1 MTVGVVLFTRD
12 LRVHDNPALSYAAR
26 EYEQVLP
33 MFVLDDDIRRGGFNR
48 PNRAAFLADCLRDLD
63 GSLRARGARL
73 VVRRG
78 DVVAETA
85 RLAERVGARAV
96 HVAGDV
102 SRYAQ
107 RRERHLAQA
116 LTCELVVHED
126 ALFAVPPGRIR
137 PSGGGAHMSVFSAY
151 YRRWLLESRRAP
163 VPAPRVVELPDG
175 SPDGRLPSAHSI
187 CSGPTAPRLP
197 PGGES
202 AGRSRLS
209 RWLREDAG
217 RYDQVHDDL
226 AADATSRLS
235 PYLHFGCLSPVDVL
249 ARSGTTAGFARQL
262 AWRDFHAQVL
272 AARSDASTRDLR
284 PREDRWRDAPA
295 EFDAW
300 RQGCTGIPV
309 VDAGMR
315 QLAAEGWLH
324 NRARLLVAHFL
335 TKTLYLDW
343 RLGAAHFAEQ
353 LVDGDV
359 ANNSLNWQWV
369 AGTGTDSRYNRV
381 YNICAQG
388 RRYDPDGAYVRRH
401 VPELREVPGAA
412 VHEPWRLPGGR
423 RAALDYPDPIVDVAE
438 GNARFLRARGKG

>member
-12 LRVHDNPALSYAAR
+12 LRVHDNPALWHAVR
-26 EYEQVLP
+26 EHEQVLP
-33 MFVLDDDIRRGGFNR
+33 VFVLDDEIRSSRFNR

-63 GSLRARGARL
+63 GSLRSRGAAL

-85 RLAERVGARAV
+85 RLAEQVGARAV
-96 HVAGDV
+96 HLAGDV

-107 RRERHLAQA
+107 RRERHLAHA

-151 YRRWLLESRRAP
+151 YRRWLVESRRAP
-163 VPAPRVVELPDG
+163 LPAPRVVELPKG
-175 SPDGRLPSAHSI
+175 SPAGRLPSARSI
-187 CSGPTAPRLP
+187 CPGPTAPRLP

-209 RWLREDAG
+209 RWLRTDAG

-284 PREDRWRDAPA
+284 PREDHWRNAPA
-295 EFDAW
+295 EFAAW
-300 RQGCTGIPV
+300 QQGRTGIPV

-315 QLAAEGWLH
+315 QLADEGWLH

-343 RLGAAHFAEQ
+343 RLGAAHFADQ

-381 YNICAQG
+381 YNISAQG

-401 VPELREVPGAA
+401 VPELGEIPGAA
-412 VHEPWRLPGGR
+412 VHEPWLLPAR
-423 RAALDYPDPIVDVAE
+423 WRAALDYPDPIVDVAE
-438 GNARFLRARGKG
+438 GNARFLRARGKR